1 MVTIICGC
9 FTISP
14 VTLLVEIMN
23 ESKFSLHNEFDRTKT
38 KKTTINLPNCVVG
51 WRNKMCQNSI
61 EKNCLKQTRNSQ
73 SMTNEVNK

>member
-1 MVTIICGC
+1 MVTIIRGC

-51 WRNKMCQNSI
+51 WRNKNVS
-61 EKNCLKQTRNSQ
+61 KFNLKKKTRNSQ